1 MPAAEFYDR
10 YPNELSGGQQQRVGV
25 ARALAAD
32 PEIILMD
39 EPFGALDPITRV
51 TLQDEL
57 LKMQETIEK
66 TIVFVTHDMDEAL
79 KLADKIA
86 IMQDGK
92 IIQYDTPEQIL
103 RNPAN
108 DFVKEFI
115 GNDRILRQPEYIN
128 VKDIMIKNPVTIRP
142 ESTLAVSLEKMRQ
155 QRVDSLMV
163 IDRTNTFF

>member
-1 MPAAEFYDR
+1 
-10 YPNELSGGQQQRVGV
+10 
-25 ARALAAD
+25 
-32 PEIILMD
+32 
-39 EPFGALDPITRV
+39 
-51 TLQDEL
+51 
-57 LKMQETIEK
+57 
-66 TIVFVTHDMDEAL
+66 MDEAL

-163 IDRTNTFF
+163 IDRTNTFFRIAYSQ

>member
-1 MPAAEFYDR
+1 
-10 YPNELSGGQQQRVGV
+10 
-25 ARALAAD
+25 
-32 PEIILMD
+32 
-39 EPFGALDPITRV
+39 
-51 TLQDEL
+51 
-57 LKMQETIEK
+57 
-66 TIVFVTHDMDEAL
+66 MDEAL